1 MMFRKLYNQ
10 LKFEVVLG
18 VRCYCPDHG
27 IKWNAEVGV
36 RNSELRVKENFKIQN
51 SPFRI
56 PKSSF
61 TYHSIIPILRQRN
74 KPKRIHIFSISC
86 RISETYHWFSQR
98 LPRFIKKTLQSD
110 LRPTRYYYVFCKFPY
125 TYHLLGRGDKP
136 G

>member
-61 TYHSIIPILRQRN
+61 PIIPSFQYSGNPIGA
-74 KPKRIHIFSISC
+74 KPLS
-86 RISETYHWFSQR
+86 Y
-98 LPRFIKKTLQSD
+98 
-110 LRPTRYYYVFCKFPY
+110 
-125 TYHLLGRGDKP
+125 
-136 G
+136 